1 MLIGLNIMSLT
12 ELAMATKGRWR
23 KQGTAVP
30 KGGKG
35 QSYKRKGSNKI
46 KTKAKTVK
54 GNRNLSSRPQKIA
67 VAKATK
73 TNLDSDRN
81 RHSDE
86 VAPAAVSDLES
97 ITQ

>member
-1 MLIGLNIMSLT
+1 
-12 ELAMATKGRWR
+12 MATKVRWR
-23 KQGTAVP
+23 KQGTVEP
-30 KGGKG
+30 KG
-35 QSYKRKGSNKI
+35 QSKTNGSNKI

-54 GNRNLSSRPQKIA
+54 GNRNLSSPPQKIA

-97 ITQ
+97 TTQ

>member
-1 MLIGLNIMSLT
+1 MSLT
-12 ELAMATKGRWR
+12 QLVMATKVRWR
-23 KQGTAVP
+23 KQGTVEP
-30 KGGKG
+30 KG
-35 QSYKRKGSNKI
+35 QSGSNKI

-54 GNRNLSSRPQKIA
+54 GNRNLSSPPQKIA

-97 ITQ
+97 TTQ

>member
-12 ELAMATKGRWR
+12 QLVMATKVRWR
-23 KQGTAVP
+23 KQGTVEP
-30 KGGKG
+30 KG
-35 QSYKRKGSNKI
+35 QSNKTKGSNKI

-54 GNRNLSSRPQKIA
+54 GNRNLSSPPQKIA

-97 ITQ
+97 TTQ